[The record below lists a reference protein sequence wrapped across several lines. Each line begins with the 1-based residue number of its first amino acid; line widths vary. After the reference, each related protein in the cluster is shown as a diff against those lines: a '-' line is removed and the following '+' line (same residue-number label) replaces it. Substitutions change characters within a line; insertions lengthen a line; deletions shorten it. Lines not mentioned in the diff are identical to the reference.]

1 MPYNARNILKLDPED
16 DSLSSVG
23 DHLGG
28 NVEGKYIGTVV
39 GGNDDCLYGVPND
52 SHRIVRFNPLNQE
65 ISFVGEN
72 VEEEFRCIGDGVL
85 GRDGHIYASS
95 FVTSARILKID
106 IVNNTWSFVGNNM
119 FQSSCN

>member
-1 MPYNARNILKLDPED
+1 MMMKSASTSER
-16 DSLSSVG
+16 
-23 DHLGG
+23 
-28 NVEGKYIGTVV
+28 TVA
-39 GGNDDCLYGVPND
+39 GNDNCLYGIPQY
-52 SHRIVRFNPLNQE
+52 SLQIIRFNPLNQE
-65 ISFVGEN
+65 ISFVGED